1 MVDIRCAKIDHSC
14 RQKEKLYLHQQFDFS
29 EDPHQSGKN
38 VVQYKGG
45 MFPYIAI
52 SAGRIYL
59 FCDKGIFKNTCKNTF
74 NNICLDKNV
83 LVYPNLYPNFNS
95 VHNLQKLLRYY
106 MLNNDDLP
114 NYEHMK

>member
-1 MVDIRCAKIDHSC
+1 MVDIRYIKIDHSC

-52 SAGRIYL
+52 
-59 FCDKGIFKNTCKNTF
+59 
-74 NNICLDKNV
+74 
-83 LVYPNLYPNFNS
+83 LVG
-95 VHNLQKLLRYY
+95 HI
-106 MLNNDDLP
+106 
-114 NYEHMK
+114 